1 MRDELLRD
9 AGRHAEAGL
18 VRAGGKLGVEEVA
31 HLLLE
36 RPLVA
41 GQLGGNESHSGK
53 LPLRYRYRT
62 HHDLRHLCRASVRG
76 GLGHTGS
83 VGGEALLGKSSAYAT
98 GGTPDDI
105 VRDYDAQSVDYG
117 LLAKV
122 PRDITPPFIPAM
134 QLDDEAV
141 HTTCQAVAEAV
152 AEHPDRFLGAVGLDP
167 KLGYQAARHVRV
179 AVEEYGM
186 RAIRILPMWTG
197 IPIDDPLNYPL
208 YTAACDLGVPVCI
221 NVGVPGPMKPARLQ
235 RTILVDE
242 VALCFPDLPIVMS
255 HVGDPWV
262 DETIAML
269 VKHPNVYLMTAGF
282 APKYLPEQLVRFIDS
297 RGRDKVMWSSYFPIM
312 TRRADVAAK
321 GETFLAPR
329 GDGRIPRR
337 QRGTR
342 LRHTRPR

>member
-1 MRDELLRD
+1 VPACGATGTVPNVIFDTYVALPS
-9 AGRHAEAGL
+9 
-18 VRAGGKLGVEEVA
+18 EEGSATPDPSVA
-31 HLLLE
+31 RLFS
-36 RPLVA
+36 A
-41 GQLGGNESHSGK
+41 Q
-53 LPLRYRYRT
+53 
-62 HHDLRHLCRASVRG
+62 
-76 GLGHTGS
+76 
-83 VGGEALLGKSSAYAT
+83 SSAYAT

-105 VRDYDAQSVDYG
+105 VREYDAQSVDYG

-122 PRDITPPFIPAM
+122 PRDITPAFVPAM

-141 HTTCQAVAEAV
+141 HATCRAVAEAV
-152 AEHPDRFLGAVGLDP
+152 AAHPGRFLGAVGLDP

-186 RAIRILPMWTG
+186 RAIRVLPMWTG

-282 APKYLPEQLVRFIDS
+282 APKYLPEPLVRFMDS

-312 TRRADVAAK
+312 TVERTLREGRDLPLRPEAMAGYLGDNAARV
-321 GETFLAPR
+321 F
-329 GDGRIPRR
+329 
-337 QRGTR
+337 GTP
-342 LRHTRPR
+342 TAS